1 MFGQLWVLLDLL
13 PAEPAL
19 ANGGGSAPVGWVPAA
34 GGGVAAGGLAEL
46 VADGALGAVVA
57 TATFAVDTTF
67 AWLVV
72 VAAPA
77 VAALRPTPKLSPAAA
92 STPSPTTYRF
102 FDIALPSLRE
112 PHPAGSALLS
122 RAKLGGPS
130 ERAGGVELSSMAR

>member
-1 MFGQLWVLLDLL
+1 MFGQLWVLFDVL

-19 ANGGGSAPVGWVPAA
+19 ANGGGSAPGGRVPAA
-34 GGGVAAGGLAEL
+34 GGRVAAGGLAEL

-57 TATFAVDTTF
+57 AATFTDDTTL

-77 VAALRPTPKLSPAAA
+77 VAALRPIPRLSPVAA
-92 STPSPTTYRF
+92 STPIPTTYRF
-102 FDIALPSLRE
+102 FVIALPSLHE
-112 PHPAGSALLS
+112 PHSAGSALLS

-130 ERAGGVELSSMAR
+130 ERAGGVEFSSMAR